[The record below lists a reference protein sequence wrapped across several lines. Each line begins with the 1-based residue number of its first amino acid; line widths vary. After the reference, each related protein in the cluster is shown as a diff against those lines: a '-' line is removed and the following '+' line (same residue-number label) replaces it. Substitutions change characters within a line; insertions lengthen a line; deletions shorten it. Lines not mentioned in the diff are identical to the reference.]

1 MDNINNIKN
10 LISESGLK
18 ATPQR
23 IAIYEA
29 LLYINDHPTAEMIKE
44 YLSDSYPTISL
55 GTIYKTLDVFLKKKL
70 IGKVQTEKDVM
81 RYDVVRKKHYHLY
94 CKKTNKIADYY
105 DEELK
110 NMLNNYFQDKNIPG
124 FKLEDIKLQIIG
136 QFTNK

>member
-1 MDNINNIKN
+1 MDNINSIKN
-10 LISESGLK
+10 LITDSGLK
-18 ATPQR
+18 ATAQR

-29 LLYINDHPTAEMIKE
+29 LLNINDHPTAEMIKE
-44 YLSDSYPTISL
+44 YLSESYPTISL
-55 GTIYKTLDVFLKKKL
+55 GTIYKTLDAFLKKNL
-70 IGKVQTEKDVM
+70 IGRVQTEKDVT

-105 DEELK
+105 DEEL
-110 NMLNNYFQDKNIPG
+110 NEILNNYFQDKKIPD